1 MQNRR
6 GETTEIRQVR
16 SAQKAAQGLQGR
28 INIKR
33 CTILRRAQGRGC
45 IYRYISQQ
53 QLLYLYFYMCVSS
66 FQISLSMLDVTSS
79 DTGRTRNL
87 PAEGITGNC
96 AFSLPEGG
104 FYPQLIMC
112 PQTVSFLIAPPLGV
126 SQVLKIIFRPFVLK
140 LLEGLKSR
148 CSLISH
154 QSFTHRS
161 QLASTAALPLWTPDL
176 F

>member
-28 INIKR
+28 INIKHHPKESTR
-33 CTILRRAQGRGC
+33 SGV
-45 IYRYISQQ
+45 YIQVYIRQ
-53 QLLYLYFYMCVSS
+53 ELIGLYFYMCVSS

-79 DTGRTRNL
+79 DTGRTKNL

-112 PQTVSFLIAPPLGV
+112 PQTFSFLIAPPSRL

-154 QSFTHRS
+154 QRS
-161 QLASTAALPLWTPDL
+161 QLASAALLLLWTPDL

>member
-1 MQNRR
+1 MRNYRDKA
-6 GETTEIRQVR
+6 GEKCIEGSSRTPRENKHKALHNPKESTRLGVYIQVYIRQ
-16 SAQKAAQGLQGR
+16 
-28 INIKR
+28 
-33 CTILRRAQGRGC
+33 
-45 IYRYISQQ
+45 
-53 QLLYLYFYMCVSS
+53 QLIGLYFYMCVSS

-104 FYPQLIMC
+104 FYPQLTKC
-112 PQTVSFLIAPPLGV
+112 PQTFSFLIAPPLGV
-126 SQVLKIIFRPFVLK
+126 SQVLKIIFRPSVFK